1 MNRSDIMNSY
11 IIFGLIISFLV
22 FKIGRLLM
30 KILKLNEEL
39 KDRDNQI
46 LYLYSELYDRD
57 KTIKELNK
65 NQDLSDKIKKYM
77 DERK

>member
-1 MNRSDIMNSY
+1 MNSY
-11 IIFGLIISFLV
+11 IIFGLIIFGLIISFLV
-22 FKIGRLLM
+22 FEIGRLLM

-46 LYLYSELYDRD
+46 LYLYSELHDRD

-65 NQDLSDKIKKYM
+65 NQDLSNNIKKWM
-77 DERK
+77 NERK